1 MSQRSIVMLGVVTL
15 IIMVAALLLT
25 SQRQDSPT
33 EDGGLLVPGLREQ
46 VNDLTAID
54 ITGGDGQ
61 RIAQL
66 RRGADRW
73 QVENRDGFDADF
85 RRVHDFLRELAL
97 ARRAEARTAQ
107 SEWFGRLGLA
117 DIGAAEGA
125 GVLIEFP
132 GTALPS
138 VILGAHDQT
147 TGSRFARL
155 PGEPGTWLTDRPLA
169 APDQTLLWL
178 ERSVMDIPASQ
189 LSEVTILHPDG
200 DRVRLRPADDEGDQ
214 WVLLEIPEGREA
226 GPRWEIRPVA
236 NGLASIV
243 LEEVR
248 RHDGNIPEDAVRSL
262 YVTRDGLNFVVS
274 LYRDEA
280 GYWAHFSVT
289 AEPPVPGAQD
299 NDEADHERARQ
310 LLIDAA
316 AVDARLSPWQFGLHS
331 RKFEMMTRRQEDL
344 LAPAAD

>member
-1 MSQRSIVMLGVVTL
+1 
-15 IIMVAALLLT
+15 
-25 SQRQDSPT
+25 
-33 EDGGLLVPGLREQ
+33 
-46 VNDLTAID
+46 
-54 ITGGDGQ
+54 
-61 RIAQL
+61 
-66 RRGADRW
+66 
-73 QVENRDGFDADF
+73 
-85 RRVHDFLRELAL
+85 LAL
-97 ARRAEARTAQ
+97 ARRAEPRTAQ
-107 SEWFGRLGLA
+107 PEWFERLGLA
-117 DIGAAEGA
+117 DIGTPEATGI
-125 GVLIEFP
+125 LIEFP

-138 VILGAHDQT
+138 VILGEQDQT
-147 TGSRFARL
+147 TGARFARL

-169 APDQTLLWL
+169 APEQTLLWL

-189 LSEVTILHPDG
+189 LAEVTILHPDG

-274 LYRDEA
+274 LSQDEA

-289 AEPPVPGAQD
+289 AEPPVPGTEESGEQD
-299 NDEADHERARQ
+299 DEPGRQ

-316 AVDARLSPWQFGLHS
+316 AVDARLSPWEFGLHS

-344 LAPAAD
+344 LAPGSD